1 MKKLAIFGAGGHGAV
16 VADILESQNLSFK
29 ILIDD
34 NPQGKTLNGITAI
47 TRDEFL
53 NLPNAKEFGIIL
65 AIGDNFVR
73 QRLYHFFTE
82 NQFRLPFVAHCRA
95 IISKSAKIANGS
107 VIMPNAIINAH
118 AQIGAGV
125 IVNSGSIIEHDCNIG
140 DFSHIA
146 PSATLCG
153 NVHIGD
159 CTHIGAKSV
168 VIEGKNIGK
177 HCFIG
182 AGSVVVSNIPS
193 YKKVVGN
200 PAKKELE

>member
-1 MKKLAIFGAGGHGAV
+1 
-16 VADILESQNLSFK
+16 
-29 ILIDD
+29 
-34 NPQGKTLNGITAI
+34 
-47 TRDEFL
+47 
-53 NLPNAKEFGIIL
+53 
-65 AIGDNFVR
+65 
-73 QRLYHFFTE
+73 
-82 NQFRLPFVAHCRA
+82 
-95 IISKSAKIANGS
+95 
-107 VIMPNAIINAH
+107 MPNAIINAH